1 MAGKPGRANKQS
13 KSAKAKELVAHV
25 ALKKVEFLKEYEKYG
40 TITHAAR
47 AIGYERQQILRW
59 RDADPAFDAAV
70 LDAFEVN
77 TEHLEQTLFQRAL
90 KGTSKG
96 SDSLG
101 MFMMKKRKPEYRDR
115 FGIDASHLHA
125 GVIANPTKVPPTVQ
139 AAVDALSIEAV
150 KKIIEKF

>member
-1 MAGKPGRANKQS
+1 MAGKTRLAHAKNK
-13 KSAKAKELVAHV
+13 KPKGTDV
-25 ALKKVEFLKEYEKYG
+25 ALKKAEFLAEYEKYG

-47 AIGYERQQILRW
+47 AIGYERRHILRW
-59 RDADPAFDAAV
+59 REEDPVFDVAV
-70 LDAFEVN
+70 QDAFEVN

-101 MFMMKKRKPEYRDR
+101 MFLMKKRKPEYRER
-115 FGIDASHLHA
+115 FGLDASHLHA
-125 GVIANPTKVPPTVQ
+125 GSISNPSKVPPTVQ
-139 AAVDALSIEAV
+139 AAVDAMSIEAV